1 MGNKLTSAAMDEEA
15 AWASDKGKKIE
26 RSNKAVRERNKSA
39 RNLDKGALR
48 STKFGEGRGGRVGEW
63 IMWITGSQNGESR
76 WKLGKTS
83 LTVS

>member
-48 STKFGEGRGGRVGEW
+48 STKFGEGRGWE
-63 IMWITGSQNGESR
+63 WITGSQSGGKGGWEAGGES
-76 WKLGKTS
+76 G
-83 LTVS
+83 